1 MFLFFWGGEY
11 YLKKKKHKVKNN
23 MLSPLYFLFFSLA
36 NKITK
41 MSIKNNICSKNKRQ
55 SVQIL
60 GGICLFAAKA
70 IKQQSLLTFFSL
82 FQLCKLTAQKCRP
95 ADRLIWSRLLLLI
108 Q

>member
-1 MFLFFWGGEY
+1 
-11 YLKKKKHKVKNN
+11 
-23 MLSPLYFLFFSLA
+23 MLSPLFFFFLA

-95 ADRLIWSRLLLLI
+95 ADRLICSRLLLLI